1 MPEFLHL
8 LSPTM
13 ALKRFLSAIPQAG
26 SIQSEIVPTEEALGR
41 VLAEAITAPH
51 PLPPFARSSVDGFVV
66 QASDTFGAS
75 PSLPAYLV
83 IIGEIL
89 MGSGKTLTL
98 ESGQAALIHTGGM
111 IPSGADAVV
120 MIEDT
125 QSVRSDEVEILNPV
139 SVGEN
144 VIPEGEDIA
153 AGEDVLD
160 VGIRLRP
167 QEIGGLMAIGVT
179 NIPVMHR
186 PKVAILSTGD
196 EIISPSAEPSPGQ
209 VRDVNSY
216 TLSALVTSAGGMP
229 IRYGIIPD
237 QYKELDR
244 IAQEAHTASDFVI
257 ITAGSSVSARDI
269 TADVIAGLGKPG
281 ILVHGISIKPGK
293 PTILAVADSIPFIGL
308 PGNPVSALIAARLF
322 ALPVIHQLLRMPE
335 QPLEARIPARLS
347 LNIASLA
354 GREDY
359 VPVLLESTPDG
370 YLAKPIFG
378 RSNLIFTLA
387 RANGLIRIPSETTG
401 LMAGTV
407 VEVMPF

>member
-8 LSPTM
+8 LSPTK
-13 ALKRFLSAIPQAG
+13 ARKRFLSAIPQAG

-41 VLAEAITAPH
+41 VLAEAVTAPH
-51 PLPPFARSSVDGFVV
+51 PLPPFARSSVDGFAV

-89 MGSGKTLTL
+89 MGSGKTLTI

-196 EIISPSAEPSPGQ
+196 EVISPRAKPSPGQ

-257 ITAGSSVSARDI
+257 ITAGSSVSAHDI

-293 PTILAVADSIPFIGL
+293 PTILAVAGSVPVIGL

-335 QPLEARIPARLS
+335 QLLEARIRARLS

-370 YLAKPIFG
+370 NLAKPIFG

-407 VEVMPF
+407 VEVVPF

>member
-1 MPEFLHL
+1 
-8 LSPTM
+8 M
-13 ALKRFLSAIPQAG
+13 ARKRFLSAIPQAG

-125 QSVRSDEVEILNPV
+125 QSARSDEVEILNPV

-257 ITAGSSVSARDI
+257 ITAGSSVSTRDI

-293 PTILAVADSIPFIGL
+293 PTILAVADSIPVIGL

-322 ALPVIHQLLRMPE
+322 ALPVIHQLLQMPE

-347 LNIASLA
+347 LNIASLT